1 MNRQQKFQEH
11 QTIGQTLVLALKIS
25 KYFHRIAYDNSQV
38 CHTLFKRALF
48 KTSSTSTQNI
58 IAILAHF
65 FTIFY
70 SNCCNCTLNEI
81 SPMTLKLKQPS
92 YLSFT
97 FYCYYNPNNNNI
109 LFSKM
114 SSLTSFYFRKRNIFR
129 SGFGTPNSTET
140 NSGKHCLLSKKRLQI
155 GIPYE
160 LVSGE
165 KQCLEILA
173 KLANSS
179 GGN

>member
-25 KYFHRIAYDNSQV
+25 KYFHRTAYDNSQV

-48 KTSSTSTQNI
+48 KTSSTVSQNI

-70 SNCCNCTLNEI
+70 SNCYNCTLNEI

-97 FYCYYNPNNNNI
+97 FYCYYNPNNNDI
-109 LFSKM
+109 LFSKDVQFDQF
-114 SSLTSFYFRKRNIFR
+114 LLQK
-129 SGFGTPNSTET
+129 TP
-140 NSGKHCLLSKKRLQI
+140 HLLFWVRHA
-155 GIPYE
+155 Y
-160 LVSGE
+160 
-165 KQCLEILA
+165 QC
-173 KLANSS
+173 
-179 GGN
+179 

>member
-25 KYFHRIAYDNSQV
+25 KYFIVLRTIILRYV
-38 CHTLFKRALF
+38 TLYLNEHYLTSDIRHQ
-48 KTSSTSTQNI
+48 TSSTVSQNI

-70 SNCCNCTLNEI
+70 SNCTLNEI

-109 LFSKM
+109 LFSKDVQFDQF
-114 SSLTSFYFRKRNIFR
+114 LLQK
-129 SGFGTPNSTET
+129 TP
-140 NSGKHCLLSKKRLQI
+140 HLLFWVRHA
-155 GIPYE
+155 YW
-160 LVSGE
+160 
-165 KQCLEILA
+165 C
-173 KLANSS
+173 
-179 GGN
+179 